1 MANTRDSPRALY
13 ASVEEKLKRS
23 YSSSSLQKA
32 LEGLHQDGLLVLK
45 NVVNVEHVDH
55 LRRVMSAETQE
66 ILHNSERQGLY
77 NQGVKSNI
85 LQNPPIQRKDCLFDD
100 VFFNPFV
107 IQIANAYL
115 GSKPI
120 TNFMT
125 ANNAL
130 AATGGLRQPVHK
142 DITFHHPTC
151 PFYFIANIV
160 LSDFTVENGATEF
173 WLGSHAHTTSADQ
186 VPCTEETKVRKQV
199 PGDPSCNVK
208 LEVLE
213 QRRAIRPPIQPSCRK
228 GDIIIR
234 DLRTFHAGMPNA
246 SAEDRI
252 MIAVGYQAPWYQNHT
267 QRLFLPLQHANFFM
281 AHGGQPVE
289 VRATFVSESEMHLL
303 SRNYDFTFE
312 PSVPV
317 DRNHVAKL

>member
-1 MANTRDSPRALY
+1 MRQWIWYQTDHNPMTT
-13 ASVEEKLKRS
+13 
-23 YSSSSLQKA
+23 
-32 LEGLHQDGLLVLK
+32 DG
-45 NVVNVEHVDH
+45 
-55 LRRVMSAETQE
+55 SC
-66 ILHNSERQGLY
+66 S
-77 NQGVKSNI
+77 
-85 LQNPPIQRKDCLFDD
+85 
-100 VFFNPFV
+100 
-107 IQIANAYL
+107 YL

-252 MIAVGYQAPWYQNHT
+252 MIAVGYQVSSYIGVLNC
-267 QRLFLPLQHANFFM
+267 HADRGRPPGIRITHSDCFY
-281 AHGGQPVE
+281 
-289 VRATFVSESEMHLL
+289 L
-303 SRNYDFTFE
+303 SSMPIFSW
-312 PSVPV
+312 PMVGS
-317 DRNHVAKL
+317 L